1 MEPEK
6 RMTPFGASLF
16 PLKRWIVVGFE
27 SYTIYIFAKYQTPLK
42 KGVPPVESSI
52 GNLGGS
58 ALRASSL
65 GESSIGNLGWGCPS
79 PVRGSISNL
88 FR

>member
-52 GNLGGS
+52 GNLGGECPPS
-58 ALRASSL
+58 EFPWREFHRKFGVGVSL
-65 GESSIGNLGWGCPS
+65 SCEGFHQQL
-79 PVRGSISNL
+79 V
-88 FR
+88 